1 MREGMVRRRGLT
13 SGGERLLVDLP
24 ETSTLGRMLVVLLH
38 MNRGGRGDF
47 ASELRATAKPMTTP
61 NYPCSLAV
69 LCAAKSGDEVSALY
83 SSSVF
88 LF

>member
-1 MREGMVRRRGLT
+1 MSGRG
-13 SGGERLLVDLP
+13 RLLVDLP

-47 ASELRATAKPMTTP
+47 AGELRATAKPMTTP
-61 NYPCSLAV
+61 KHPCSLAV
-69 LCAAKSGDEVSALY
+69 LGAAKSGDGVSALY